1 MPTGT
6 GSGPLD
12 MEGSKVRA
20 INMITQL
27 LLVLAGLNAGTT
39 TLFDT
44 NVVSLIFGELAV
56 PIYVLMGVSALW
68 QLVPLFRQER
78 VQMGSKAAQIRSRA

>member
-1 MPTGT
+1 
-6 GSGPLD
+6 

-44 NVVSLIFGELAV
+44 NVVSLMFGELAV

-78 VQMGSKAAQIRSRA
+78 VQMGSKSAQIRSRA